1 RQLTHTPTKGI
12 NRVNWDLCF
21 PNTSPI
27 EKDIQINRYSGMHVL
42 PGKYFVSI
50 LKYENGEITKLTEP
64 QEFLVKPL
72 NNVTLPSKDNKQLV
86 AFRKQLLN
94 LQLSVLS
101 SNSYL
106 EDLKTRIK
114 AIKKAILA
122 TVNPQNS
129 LIKKAR
135 EIELQLID
143 IDVIL
148 NGNQTIARLNENQ
161 PPSLTDRLNYILWG
175 VWSTSQDVTETQK
188 MSFKIAN
195 EGIKDIISQLKQI
208 TEVDIKSIENELDKM
223 NAPWTPGRLPR

>member
-1 RQLTHTPTKGI
+1 
-12 NRVNWDLCF
+12 LCF
-21 PNTSPI
+21 PNTTPI

-42 PGKYFVSI
+42 PGKYFVSL
-50 LKYENGEITKLTEP
+50 LKYDNGEITKLTEP
-64 QEFLVKPL
+64 QEFIVKPL
-72 NNVTLPSKDNKQLV
+72 NNVTLPSKDNRQLV
-86 AFRKQLLN
+86 EFRKELLN

-135 EIELQLID
+135 EIELQLIN

-188 MSFKIAN
+188 MSFKIADD
-195 EGIKDIISQLKQI
+195 GIKEVISQLKLI
-208 TEVDIKSIENELDKM
+208 TEVNIKSIENELDKM